1 MNRYLTEKTE
11 KMRWWHVPVALL
23 STMMTAAAIQ
33 VWVEDRDIGDPVI
46 RLLAHITVTGLMAWP
61 LIHVARC
68 WWWRREARKI
78 AGRLARRP
86 EASLPLADL
95 DRALGVKNAAK
106 RIRRLTEKGYL
117 QLVGVDED
125 AQRLWLSKP
134 ETVVVKEA
142 PEEAGEDCDD
152 VLRSIRKLNDDIA
165 DEAVSEKIE
174 RIEAV
179 TASIFRAVEER
190 PERAESAR
198 RFMNYYLPTTLRLLE
213 SYRLMEGQSYQGE
226 NIQAARHRIEEVLD
240 KLVSATEQQQDKL
253 FSAEALDVDAEI
265 LVLETM
271 MASDG
276 LTQVRGMGQ
285 G

>member
-1 MNRYLTEKTE
+1 MNRYLTEKA
-11 KMRWWHVPVALL
+11 KKKRWWHVPAALL
-23 STMMTAAAIQ
+23 SLMMTAVAIQ
-33 VWVEDRDIGDPVI
+33 VWVEDKVVYDLAIHI
-46 RLLAHITVTGLMAWP
+46 LAHLTVTGLLAWP
-61 LIHVARC
+61 LIHAARC
-68 WWWRREARKI
+68 WWRQRAAREI

-95 DRALGVKNAAK
+95 DRMLGVRNAAK
-106 RIRRLTEKGYL
+106 KIRRLTEKGYL

-125 AQRLWLSKP
+125 TQRLWLGKP
-134 ETVVVKEA
+134 EMVVVKEA
-142 PEEAGEDCDD
+142 PAEASEDCGD
-152 VLRSIRKLNDDIA
+152 VLRRIRKLNDDIA
-165 DEAVSEKIE
+165 DEAVSEKID

-190 PERAESAR
+190 PEQAEAAR

-226 NIQAARHRIEEVLD
+226 NIQAARHRIEEVLG

-253 FSAEALDVDAEI
+253 FSAEALDVEAEI
-265 LVLETM
+265 HVLETM

>member
-1 MNRYLTEKTE
+1 MNRYLTEKAA
-11 KMRWWHVPVALL
+11 KKRWWHVPEALFSLLLTIVAVE
-23 STMMTAAAIQ
+23 
-33 VWVEDRDIGDPVI
+33 VWVEDRDVGDLVI
-46 RLLAHITVTGLMAWP
+46 HMLAHLTVTGLMAWP
-61 LIHVARC
+61 LIHVAKC
-68 WWWRREARKI
+68 WWRQQEARKI

-95 DRALGVKNAAK
+95 DRTLGVRNVAK

-117 QLVGVDED
+117 QLASVDED

-142 PEEAGEDCDD
+142 TIEADEDCDD
-152 VLRSIRKLNDDIA
+152 VLRRIRRLNDDIA
-165 DEAVSEKIE
+165 DAAVSEKID

-179 TASIFRAVEER
+179 TASIFQTVEER
-190 PERAESAR
+190 PEQAETAR

-226 NIQAARHRIEEVLD
+226 NIQAARHRIEEVLG
-240 KLVSATEQQQDKL
+240 KLFSATEQQQDKL
-253 FSAEALDVDAEI
+253 FSAEALDVEAEI
-265 LVLETM
+265 QVLETM